1 MRELLLAYNSYPS
14 LSTSVPGIVLSSEC
28 TSFHLFLTIN
38 LEGRYGAFS
47 FCSLKKSVIEKESSF
62 PVTSKVADSGLEP

>member
-14 LSTSVPGIVLSSEC
+14 LSTSVPGIALSSER

-47 FCSLKKSVIEKESSF
+47 FCSLKKSSHREGEQL
-62 PVTSKVADSGLEP
+62 PCD